1 LSPTWAASLTV
12 LRQAVPFPGSGAIS
26 PTDGVLYSQPPM
38 KVTIHNERIDI
49 TELPL
54 GNRIQW
60 NPILDE
66 LKSEHRPGVYQ
77 PGKRM
82 GMSIVNGKLHAY
94 IYRTPKTPPDSEILE
109 ILNRHGI
116 A

>member
-1 LSPTWAASLTV
+1 
-12 LRQAVPFPGSGAIS
+12 
-26 PTDGVLYSQPPM
+26 M
-38 KVTIHNERIDI
+38 KITIHDERIDI

-66 LKSEHRPGVYQ
+66 LKSEHVPGLYQ
-77 PGKRM
+77 HGKRM
-82 GMSIVNGKLHAY
+82 GMNIVNGRLHAY
-94 IYRTPKTPPDSEILE
+94 IYRTGKIPPEAEILE
-109 ILNRHGI
+109 ILQRHGI

>member
-1 LSPTWAASLTV
+1 
-12 LRQAVPFPGSGAIS
+12 
-26 PTDGVLYSQPPM
+26 M
-38 KVTIHNERIDI
+38 KVIIHSERIDI

-60 NPILDE
+60 NSLLDE
-66 LKSEHRPGVYQ
+66 LKSGHHPGVYQ
-77 PGKRM
+77 HGKRM
-82 GMSIVNGKLHAY
+82 GTSIVEGKLHAY
-94 IYRTPKTPPDSEILE
+94 IYRTANTPPESEILE

>member
-1 LSPTWAASLTV
+1 
-12 LRQAVPFPGSGAIS
+12 
-26 PTDGVLYSQPPM
+26 M

-54 GNRIQW
+54 GNRIRW
-60 NPILDE
+60 NPLLDE
-66 LKSEHRPGVYQ
+66 LRSEHIPMLYQ
-77 PGKRM
+77 NGKRM
-82 GMSIVNGKLHAY
+82 GMNIVNGRLHAY
-94 IYRTPKTPPDSEILE
+94 IYRTDKTPTDSEILE

>member
-1 LSPTWAASLTV
+1 MAA
-12 LRQAVPFPGSGAIS
+12 
-26 PTDGVLYSQPPM
+26 M
-38 KVTIHNERIDI
+38 KVTIHDERIDI

-54 GNRIQW
+54 GSRIQW

-66 LKSEHRPGVYQ
+66 LKSEHRPGVYL

-82 GMSIVNGKLHAY
+82 GMNIVNGMLDAY
-94 IYRTPKTPPDSEILE
+94 IYRTDKTPSEAEILE

-116 A
+116 T

>member
-1 LSPTWAASLTV
+1 
-12 LRQAVPFPGSGAIS
+12 
-26 PTDGVLYSQPPM
+26 M

-77 PGKRM
+77 HGKRM
-82 GMSIVNGKLHAY
+82 GMNIINGMLHAY
-94 IYRTPKTPPDSEILE
+94 IYRTDKTPPESEILE

>member
-1 LSPTWAASLTV
+1 
-12 LRQAVPFPGSGAIS
+12 
-26 PTDGVLYSQPPM
+26 M

-66 LKSEHRPGVYQ
+66 LRSGYRPGVYQ
-77 PGKRM
+77 HGKRM
-82 GMSIVNGKLHAY
+82 GMNIVNGMLDAY
-94 IYRTPKTPPDSEILE
+94 IYRTAKTPSDSEILE
-109 ILNRHGI
+109 ILTRHGI

>member
-1 LSPTWAASLTV
+1 MVSCRFAAY
-12 LRQAVPFPGSGAIS
+12 RAAEPFPA
-26 PTDGVLYSQPPM
+26 TDGVLYSQSPM

-60 NPILDE
+60 NAILDE

-77 PGKRM
+77 HGKRM

-94 IYRTPKTPPDSEILE
+94 IYRTANTPPDSEILE

>member
-1 LSPTWAASLTV
+1 
-12 LRQAVPFPGSGAIS
+12 
-26 PTDGVLYSQPPM
+26 M

-60 NPILDE
+60 NPLLDE
-66 LKSEHRPGVYQ
+66 LKSEHIPMLYQ
-77 PGKRM
+77 NGKRM
-82 GMSIVNGKLHAY
+82 GRNIVNGRLHAY
-94 IYRTPKTPPDSEILE
+94 IYRTDKTPADSEILE

>member
-1 LSPTWAASLTV
+1 
-12 LRQAVPFPGSGAIS
+12 
-26 PTDGVLYSQPPM
+26 M
-38 KVTIHNERIDI
+38 KIIIQNERIDI

-60 NPILDE
+60 NSLLDE

-77 PGKRM
+77 HGKRM
-82 GMSIVNGKLHAY
+82 GTSIVNGKLHAY
-94 IYRTPKTPPDSEILE
+94 IYRTAKTPADAEILE

>member
-1 LSPTWAASLTV
+1 MSTTGCIQERAAADKVYTSN
-12 LRQAVPFPGSGAIS
+12 SMKIAIQ
-26 PTDGVLYSQPPM
+26 D
-38 KVTIHNERIDI
+38 ERIDI

-60 NPILDE
+60 NPLLDE

-77 PGKRM
+77 HGKRM
-82 GMSIVNGKLHAY
+82 GMNIVNGMLHAY
-94 IYRTPKTPPDSEILE
+94 IYRTDKTPPDSEILE

>member
-1 LSPTWAASLTV
+1 
-12 LRQAVPFPGSGAIS
+12 
-26 PTDGVLYSQPPM
+26 M
-38 KVTIHNERIDI
+38 KVIIHDERIDI

-77 PGKRM
+77 HGKRM
-82 GMSIVNGKLHAY
+82 GMNIVNGKLHAY
-94 IYRTPKTPPDSEILE
+94 IYRTAKTPPDSEIVE
-109 ILNRHGI
+109 ILTRHGI
-116 A
+116 VEEVESSQVATYVAEGL

>member
-1 LSPTWAASLTV
+1 
-12 LRQAVPFPGSGAIS
+12 
-26 PTDGVLYSQPPM
+26 M

-66 LKSEHRPGVYQ
+66 LRSEYRPGVYQ
-77 PGKRM
+77 HGKRM
-82 GMSIVNGKLHAY
+82 GMNIVNGMLDAY
-94 IYRTPKTPPDSEILE
+94 IYRTSKTPPDAEILE
-109 ILNRHGI
+109 ILNSYGI

>member
-1 LSPTWAASLTV
+1 
-12 LRQAVPFPGSGAIS
+12 
-26 PTDGVLYSQPPM
+26 M
-38 KVTIHNERIDI
+38 KVLIHSERIDI

-77 PGKRM
+77 HGKRM
-82 GMSIVNGKLHAY
+82 GMNIVNGKLHAY
-94 IYRTPKTPPDSEILE
+94 IYRTAKTPADSEILE
-109 ILNRHGI
+109 ILTRHGI
-116 A
+116 GQEVESSQVATDLVTDVAEGL

>member
-1 LSPTWAASLTV
+1 
-12 LRQAVPFPGSGAIS
+12 
-26 PTDGVLYSQPPM
+26 M

-66 LKSEHRPGVYQ
+66 LKSEHRPEFI
-77 PGKRM
+77 
-82 GMSIVNGKLHAY
+82 STENAW
-94 IYRTPKTPPDSEILE
+94 
-109 ILNRHGI
+109 